1 MVASLSARD
10 SVPTG
15 RPCLLATPSFR
26 IAAMKPVPARL
37 LALLALAASC
47 APALADDAPHDEVL
61 AAVRRGE
68 IRPLA
73 EIEAKVRARQ
83 PGEIIKIEIERKH
96 GVLVYEFKI
105 LDAEGRR
112 REIHVDARNGDV
124 LDRKRR

>member
-1 MVASLSARD
+1 MDASLSARD

-15 RPCLLATPSFR
+15 RPCLLATLPFR
-26 IAAMKPVPARL
+26 IAAMKPALASL
-37 LALLALAASC
+37 LALLALAASG
-47 APALADDAPHDEVL
+47 APGRADDVPHDEVL

-83 PGEIIKIEIERKH
+83 PGEIIEIEIERKH
-96 GVLVYEFKI
+96 GALVYEFKI
-105 LDAEGRR
+105 LDAQGRR
-112 REIHVDARNGDV
+112 RDIYVDARNGEI